1 MLNDNIQ
8 NVDLPQ
14 PPQDSLALTI
24 DEIRQENNRATSSI
38 KLSTFCMLSSTC
50 LTMSAIGAGCLAS
63 GHPLEGSILTGF
75 ASGFGIPCVK
85 SLFNYSNILLSN
97 QRINTRENQTI
108 EAHRDNVQQN
118 NNAGENQLRAPQ
130 GIVNAMDRPRSSID
144 NSRQA
149 MQLHAEIVIVRD

>member
-24 DEIRQENNRATSSI
+24 DEVRQENNRATSSI

-85 SLFNYSNILLSN
+85 SLFNYSNILFSN
-97 QRINTRENQTI
+97 QRINARENQVI
-108 EAHRDNVQQN
+108 EAPQDNVQQN
-118 NNAGENQLRAPQ
+118 NNVIENQVMAPRDT
-130 GIVNAMDRPRSSID
+130 VNAMNISPRISD
-144 NSRQA
+144 NSRQVS
-149 MQLHAEIVIVRD
+149 QLQADIVIARY